1 MKTGNTDL
9 TGRSRQRRENRELQE
24 DKKQEQRR
32 MRCRFAPVFLC
43 GMIRITVSN
52 VLSDFHLHNQIH
64 SDRKH

>member
-32 MRCRFAPVFLC
+32 MRYRFAPVFCLE
-43 GMIRITVSN
+43 
-52 VLSDFHLHNQIH
+52 
-64 SDRKH
+64 